1 MRYLLL
7 SDVHANATALTE
19 VLNHADAKRWQQV
32 IFLGDA
38 VGYYPQPEAVITAL
52 QALPLKAALLGNHD
66 ELLLEPTLGGG
77 WKGIVQ
83 DVLNKQ
89 RGQLSGGAQSFLAQL
104 TRYAAGNSWE
114 AVHSTLAGTWDYV
127 DSLERAQLEPPR
139 MTRPLLFYGH
149 THVPMI
155 YLFAEQG
162 GKKLAR
168 SLPLTKDKTRYRLP
182 PNARVL
188 FNPGSVGQPRDGI
201 PLASYGIYDESAQTL
216 EHYRVPYD
224 VAAVQ
229 RLVKEAGYPAS
240 LATRLGKGR

>member
-19 VLNHADAKRWQQV
+19 VLKHADAKRWQQV

-52 QALPLKAALLGNHD
+52 QTLPLKAALLGNHD

-77 WKGIVQ
+77 WKGVVL
-83 DVLNKQ
+83 DVLDKQ
-89 RGQLSGGAQSFLAQL
+89 RAHLNGRAHSFLAQL
-104 TRYAAGNSWE
+104 TRHAAGDSWE
-114 AVHSTLAGTWDYV
+114 AVHSTLAGSWDYV
-127 DSLERAQLEPPR
+127 DSLERAQLELPR
-139 MTRPLLFYGH
+139 MSRLLLFFGH
-149 THVPMI
+149 THVPII

-168 SLPLTKDKTRYRLP
+168 SLPLTKDKTLYRLP

-201 PLASYGIYDESAQTL
+201 PLASYGIYDEDAQTL
-216 EHYRVPYD
+216 EHYRVAFD

-229 RLVKEAGYPAS
+229 RLVKEADYPAS
-240 LATRLGKGR
+240 LATRLGRGR